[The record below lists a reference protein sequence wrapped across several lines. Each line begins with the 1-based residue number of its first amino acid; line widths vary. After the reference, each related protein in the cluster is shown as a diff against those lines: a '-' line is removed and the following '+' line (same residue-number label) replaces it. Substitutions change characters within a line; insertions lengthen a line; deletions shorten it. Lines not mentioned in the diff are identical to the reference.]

1 MGADPSARGAG
12 PERTRFSAD
21 DRRSGATPDPIDRA
35 TSPLVVHGMRR
46 IAVGEALVIA
56 AILLAAAAFR
66 LDRIASL
73 PPGLFQD
80 EAVYG
85 VNAETILNGTLHI
98 YYGEREPLF
107 EYLAAFVML
116 LLGRTPLALR
126 VTAATVGL
134 VGVAAGGAFAR
145 QLFGRRIGLLAAAG
159 LASSLWLTTISRVGF
174 RAITFPTVEC
184 LGLALLWRATR
195 TGRGRDFALSG
206 AVLGLSLYTYLASRL
221 LPFALVAFVV
231 VSMILQREW
240 MRKQLRGFVIA
251 AATAVVVCLPLGAYA
266 LRHPEMLTGRPDQ
279 VALPGGAAFYSALIA
294 NVPRTLGMLL
304 FHGDENWRQNFSGA
318 PVFDPLNG
326 VVFLVGLVVAL
337 RWRSPSALLAL
348 ILAVVMLVPSM
359 LSIDSPHYLRTE
371 GAAAAIYAIWALG
384 LVWLADGV
392 AGRVSRPAPTA
403 VIASS
408 ASPIEGPLPRAFDRP
423 RGKPRAANRTTT
435 ERPTADRTIATD
447 LHPNLASGPA
457 GDRISLVAS
466 SVIAIAVVVA
476 FARTGWTYFVDYA
489 RNPAVLDAFS
499 ADLAAAG
506 RFLSASPIWLN
517 DRANVFITDDYEIN
531 RGSIAFFLYPR
542 LTPAER
548 PGWLD
553 ERNIGTFFAQD
564 STIPL
569 PVVPSVYVVAGDG
582 QTTIDSLGPAVQ
594 RTAWIQDGSRH
605 AGRAIWAAPASAD
618 WFGEPVGASFGRW
631 LELERV
637 VIRSTTVGLRWRI
650 LAIPSYQ
657 PSIYVHVVDGQD
669 HTLATADQVVG
680 FAIERWRVGQEF
692 VTWHPIHLPPGT
704 APATFK
710 LSSGVYRKETGERE
724 PAVVAGHAVGD
735 VLLGQL
741 ALTEPVRGSVTIS
754 HRIDRPIAAGLDL
767 IGYDLAR
774 TEVEAGELLPLTL
787 AWQAIGERRPALEAT
802 VSLRSADGAVVGAWQ
817 GPVGGPNYPTDRWP
831 SGTTIRQLI
840 DVPVGATATGTSTL
854 SVTVGTA
861 GGQPSSAGI
870 VVGTVAVKASSHQF
884 IAPRPQHSLNAAFV
898 GVGAL
903 IGYDLPDREYLP
915 GQTVPL
921 TLYWKSAGNV
931 PTRYTVF
938 VHLLDSRNRVV
949 GQRDE
954 PPVHGSR
961 PTTSWIAGEYLA
973 DAHEVPLDA
982 GVAPGTYQIEVGLY
996 DPRNGQR
1003 VATGTPDNRVLIGS
1017 VRVGKGPGEAQH

>member
-1 MGADPSARGAG
+1 M
-12 PERTRFSAD
+12 
-21 DRRSGATPDPIDRA
+21 
-35 TSPLVVHGMRR
+35 
-46 IAVGEALVIA
+46 IA

-66 LDRIASL
+66 LVRIASL

-159 LASSLWLTTISRVGF
+159 MASSLWLTTISRVGF
-174 RAITFPTVEC
+174 RAISFPTVEC

-195 TGRGRDFALSG
+195 TGRRRDFVLSG
-206 AVLGLSLYTYLASRL
+206 IVLGLSLYTYLASRL
-221 LPFALVAFVV
+221 LPFALIAFVV
-231 VSMILQREW
+231 VSFVLHRDW
-240 MRKQLRGFVIA
+240 TLKQLPGFAIALAAAFVI
-251 AATAVVVCLPLGAYA
+251 CLPLGAYA
-266 LRHPEMLTGRPDQ
+266 LRHPEMLMGRPDQ
-279 VALPGGAAFYSALIA
+279 VALPSGAAFLPALIA

-326 VVFLVGLVVAL
+326 LVFLVGIVIAL
-337 RWRSPSALLAL
+337 RWRRPATLLAL
-348 ILAVVMLVPSM
+348 DLAVVMLVPSM

-371 GAAAAIYAIWALG
+371 GAAPGIYAIWAIG
-384 LVWLADGV
+384 LVWLHDMMARRERRATPASFPPPEGV
-392 AGRVSRPAPTA
+392 RTAPIT
-403 VIASS
+403 
-408 ASPIEGPLPRAFDRP
+408 
-423 RGKPRAANRTTT
+423 
-435 ERPTADRTIATD
+435 
-447 LHPNLASGPA
+447 LAL
-457 GDRISLVAS
+457 IS
-466 SVIAIAVVVA
+466 IAVVVA

-489 RNPAVLDAFS
+489 RNPAVLEAFNS
-499 ADLAAAG
+499 DLAAAG
-506 RFLSASPIWLN
+506 RFLSTSPIWLN
-517 DRANVFITDDYEIN
+517 DRSNVFITDDYEIN
-531 RGSIAFFLYPR
+531 RGSVAFFLYPH

-564 STIPL
+564 EAVPL
-569 PVVPSVYVVAGDG
+569 PVAPSVYVVSGDG

-594 RTAWIQDGSRH
+594 RTAWIQDGPRH

-618 WFGEPVGASFGRW
+618 WFGQPVGASFGRW

-637 VIRSTTVGLRWRI
+637 VVRSTTVGLRWRI

-680 FAIERWRVGQEF
+680 IAVARWRVGQEF

-710 LSSGVYRKETGERE
+710 LTTGVYRKETGERE
-724 PAVVAGHAVGD
+724 PAVVAGHAIGD
-735 VLLGQL
+735 VPLGQL
-741 ALTEPVRGSVTIS
+741 TLTEPVHGSVAIA
-754 HRIDRPIAAGLDL
+754 HRIDRPIAAGLNL
-767 IGYDLAR
+767 VGYDLS
-774 TEVEAGELLPLTL
+774 TVEIEAGATLPITL
-787 AWQAIGERRPALEAT
+787 VWQATDEQRPRLEAL
-802 VSLRSADGAVVGAWQ
+802 VSLRSADGTVVGEWR
-817 GPVGGPNYPTDRWP
+817 GPVGGPSYPTDRWP

-840 DVPVGATATGTSTL
+840 DVPVSATASGPATL
-854 SVTVGTA
+854 SVVVGTA
-861 GGQPSSAGI
+861 GGQPSSKAI
-870 VVGTVAVKASSHQF
+870 AVASVAVKASSHQF
-884 IAPRPQHSLNAAFV
+884 TAPRPQRPLNATFA

-921 TLYWKSAGNV
+921 TLYWKSAGSIS
-931 PTRYTVF
+931 TRYTVF
-938 VHLLDSRNRVV
+938 VHLLDSENKVV

-961 PTTSWIAGEYLA
+961 PTTSWVPGEYVA
-973 DAHEVPLDA
+973 DAHEVPIDA
-982 GVAPGTYQIEVGLY
+982 SVTPGTYQVEVGLY

-1017 VRVGKGPGEAQH
+1017 VRVGKGPEAAQH